1 MGERLGTPDAA
12 GMGSN
17 FNTGFRQV
25 DSVQTGFHQCSGC
38 LVQVTISGRGCP
50 GSATNTTDDKETL
63 TPVPEVFIRK
73 KIIVAQR
80 IEDFYWRLSTHCVG
94 NIRKGTKAKQIFT
107 LAGQLIVMTFLSS
120 DYFTGD
126 SL

>member
-12 GMGSN
+12 GMDSN

-38 LVQVTISGRGCP
+38 LVQVTISGRGSP
-50 GSATNTTDDKETL
+50 GSATSTTGYKETL
-63 TPVPEVFIRK
+63 TPAPEDFIRK

-80 IEDFYWRLSTHCVG
+80 IEDFYWRHSTHCVG

-107 LAGQLIVMTFLSS
+107 QEGQLIVMTWAYIFVL
-120 DYFTGD
+120 
-126 SL
+126 